1 MELRRSKIGRA
12 SVFSLAPQH
21 HGKNFMP
28 LLMTY
33 LKRTKTDVQTD
44 NLKIYRSRLETRI
57 YVALLVQTSDWQGQ
71 TKG

>member
-1 MELRRSKIGRA
+1 
-12 SVFSLAPQH
+12 
-21 HGKNFMP
+21 MP

-44 NLKIYRSRLETRI
+44 NLKMYRSRLETRI

-71 TKG
+71 AKG